1 MTRQGIL
8 SHERSSE
15 PYSSWLRCVIPRPRP
30 RPPPTVDE
38 SSFVETPRIQSKHT
52 VPEVATPSS
61 RFDWRAHITREGGG
75 AGHGHGMGSRRE
87 GHPRR
92 VMTGGPWDS
101 SVTPRRRID
110 RSRGLIDDE
119 DDDRVVRRP
128 GGARDGDDGEREI
141 GVRGDVR

>member
-1 MTRQGIL
+1 
-8 SHERSSE
+8 
-15 PYSSWLRCVIPRPRP
+15 
-30 RPPPTVDE
+30 
-38 SSFVETPRIQSKHT
+38 
-52 VPEVATPSS
+52 
-61 RFDWRAHITREGGG
+61 
-75 AGHGHGMGSRRE
+75 
-87 GHPRR
+87 
-92 VMTGGPWDS
+92 MTGGPWDS